1 MSHVQLFFFVIG
13 DDNSIG
19 GQKGSD
25 AVSSADA
32 PLPLH
37 YLIGIPA
44 GTLFIL
50 LVIIAIIWLCIR
62 YSIMLCVM
70 WSVLVHT
77 GINS

>member
-1 MSHVQLFFFVIG
+1 MFFFFVTG

-62 YSIMLCVM
+62 YSIMFG
-70 WSVLVHT
+70 VLWNIVLHT